1 MSNAMPNGM
10 SHNGMP
16 HNGMPH
22 NEMSHNEMSNDDKL
36 RDYLRRATTDLR
48 ETRRRLREA
57 EELQHE
63 PIAVV
68 GMGCRMPGGVRTP
81 EDLWELIAG
90 GRDAMSPFPTDRG
103 WNLDGLHGT
112 DPETPGA
119 SLAHAG
125 GFLDDIAHFD
135 AGLFGINPREALAMD
150 PQQRLLLELTWESL
164 ERAGIDPLS
173 LRDSRTGVFAGAM
186 YHDYSTRPIQVPED
200 VEGYLMIGNSA
211 AVLSGRVAY
220 AFGFQG
226 PAVTIDT
233 TCSSSLVTLHLAC
246 AALRRGECTLAVAG
260 GATVMCTPDVFVEF
274 SRQGALSADGRCKA
288 FSAGADGT
296 GWSEGVGLLLLE
308 RLSDARRNGH
318 EVLAVVRGSAVNQ
331 DGASNGLTAPNG
343 PAQRRVIEDAL
354 LDARVSPDDVDAV
367 EAHGTGTVL
376 GDPIEADALL
386 ATYGRDRPHDRPP
399 LRLGSVKS
407 NIGHTQA
414 AAGVAGVIK
423 MVMAM
428 RHGVL
433 PRTLHADEPSPHV
446 DWSAGAVELLTEAR
460 PWDRAG
466 HPRRAG
472 VSSFGISGT
481 NAHVILE
488 EAPPQTGPA
497 GEDPGPGTVSGR
509 LRAVPWVVSGRTDA
523 ALRAQAARLAEH
535 LHGHPDLRPADVG
548 HTLTTRPALDRR
560 AVVVGSDREE
570 LLRGLAAVASGEEP
584 GVSPVTGRTA
594 FVFSGQ
600 GSQRAGMGRE
610 FYETFPV
617 FARALDE
624 VVDALGL
631 PLREVM
637 WEGGDDLDRT
647 GFTQPALFAYEVAL
661 YRLLESWGVRPD
673 VVAGHSIGELT
684 AAHVAGV
691 LSLADAA
698 TLVAARA
705 RLMDALPA
713 GGAMIAVQATEEDV
727 RGRLIDGVTV
737 AAVNGPRSVVIS
749 GDEAAVT
756 EVAGHFERTTRL
768 KVSHAFHSP
777 LMEPMLDEFRRVASG
792 LTYREPVLP
801 VVSNVTGT
809 LAGPGDLCDP
819 EYWVRHVR
827 ETVRHHDGLDSLVA
841 RGVRRFLE
849 VGPAPVLTALAAE
862 RPEADGAV
870 HVSTSRRRGDP
881 TECLLR
887 AVGRLHAS
895 GLPLDWDAVLA
906 AAGPVRR
913 VPLPTYAFQRKRYWL
928 DATPGGGDREAGP
941 ERLRYRI
948 AWHPVAPS
956 TAEPRLEGTWIIA
969 VPASHQEHPLVP
981 ALVDAV
987 TRSGGHP
994 SVLVT
999 DTATDTVSAGTGTG
1013 TDTDLDLDV
1022 LTGRLG
1028 TPAGVLSL
1036 LALDDAPHAHHVG
1049 LSRGFVHTQALV
1061 KAVRRLAGPAVLW
1074 CVTSGA
1080 VAVDA
1085 GEDVRCDQAQLWG
1098 TGTVL
1103 ALDHPD
1109 TWGGLVDVPGP
1120 GVLPAAETALRVVG
1134 LLADPGGED
1143 QVAVRSGGVFGRR
1156 MVRAPR
1162 PRSGAEAWQ
1171 PRGTVLVTGGTGV
1184 LGAHTARWLVRHGAR
1199 HLLLTSR
1206 RGPDA
1211 PGAAELAAELTARGA
1226 RVTVVACD
1234 VADRDE
1240 VVALLDHVPDEHPLT
1255 AVVHAAGVLGEP
1267 VDLTDMTPESFAD
1280 VMRAKT
1286 EGARH
1291 LDEVLRDRPLDA
1303 FVLFSS
1309 GAAVWGSAGQAA
1321 YAAGNA
1327 HLDALA
1333 HRRRARGQAATSIA
1347 WGPWRGGMVDAGAE
1361 AALRRAGVPAMDP
1374 EPALE
1379 VLRQALDDDETQL
1392 VVGDFDWPRFA
1403 AVYGF
1408 DRPRPLLRA
1417 LPEATGAAR
1426 DRTAVEVPSA
1436 SAEDAAHLEPLSA
1449 VRLAALSETE
1459 QERTLVEVVTAQA
1472 ARVLGYDRDEV
1483 EPDRAF
1489 KDIGFDSM
1497 TAVDY
1502 RQRLA
1507 AVLGLD
1513 LPATLIFDHATPT
1526 ALARHL
1532 RTELLGADADPLTA
1546 VLAGLD
1552 RLEAVAPGL
1561 PRDDI
1566 DRNRLAARLQALA
1579 SRLTAGTGTTATSGT
1594 STTSEDATDIAG
1606 RLEDAGADDVLAF
1619 IDKELGV
1626 G

>member
-1 MSNAMPNGM
+1 MGPMS
-10 SHNGMP
+10 
-16 HNGMPH
+16 
-22 NEMSHNEMSNDDKL
+22 NEMSNDEKL
-36 RDYLRRATTDLR
+36 RAYLRRATTDLR

-81 EDLWELIAG
+81 DDLWELIAG

-103 WNLDGLHGT
+103 WNLDGLHGP
-112 DPETPGA
+112 DPDTPGA

-135 AGLFGINPREALAMD
+135 ASLFGINPREALAMD

-173 LRDSRTGVFAGAM
+173 LRDTRTGVFAGAM
-186 YHDYSTRPIQVPED
+186 YHDYSARPIQVPED

-233 TCSSSLVTLHLAC
+233 TCSSSLVTLHLAS

-288 FSAGADGT
+288 FSAAADGT
-296 GWSEGVGLLLLE
+296 GWSEGVGLVLLE

-318 EVLAVVRGSAVNQ
+318 EVLAVIRGSAVNQ

-343 PAQRRVIEDAL
+343 PSQRRVIEDAL

-399 LRLGSVKS
+399 LWLGSVKS

-433 PRTLHADEPSPHV
+433 PKTLHVQEPSPHV

-488 EAPPQTGPA
+488 EAPPAAADEEGRIS
-497 GEDPGPGTVSGR
+497 GPGEVSGR
-509 LRAVPWVVSGRTDA
+509 CRAVPWVLSGRTDTA
-523 ALRAQAARLAEH
+523 MRAQAAELAEH
-535 LHGHPDLRPADVG
+535 LATHSHLGPKDVG
-548 HTLTTRPALDRR
+548 YTLTTRAALDRR
-560 AVVVGSDREE
+560 AVVVGSGREE
-570 LLRGLAAVASGEEP
+570 LLRGLAEVASGEEP
-584 GVSPVTGRTA
+584 GVTPVTGRTA

-610 FYETFPV
+610 LYAALPV

-637 WEGGDDLDRT
+637 WEGGELDRT

-661 YRLLESWGVRPD
+661 FRLLESWGVRPD
-673 VVAGHSIGELT
+673 LVAGHSIGELA

-691 LSLADAA
+691 LSLEDAA

-705 RLMDALPA
+705 RLMDALPE
-713 GGAMIAVQATEEDV
+713 GGAMIAVQATEDDV
-727 RGRLIDGVTV
+727 RERLVDGVAI
-737 AAVNGPRSVVIS
+737 AAVNGARSVVIS
-749 GDEAAVT
+749 GDEKAVT
-756 EVAGHFERTTRL
+756 EVAAHFERTTRL

-777 LMEPMLDEFRRVASG
+777 LMEPMLAEFGKIAAT
-792 LTYREPVLP
+792 LTYREATLP
-801 VVSNVTGT
+801 VVSNVTGR
-809 LAGPGDLCDP
+809 LAEPGELQDP

-827 ETVRHHDGLDSLVA
+827 ETVRYHDGLGSLAA

-849 VGPAPVLTALAAE
+849 VGPAPVLTALAADH
-862 RPEADGAV
+862 PEADGAV
-870 HVSTSRRRGDP
+870 HVSTARRQGDA
-881 TECLLR
+881 TESLLR
-887 AVGRLHAS
+887 AVGRLHTS
-895 GLPLDWDAVLA
+895 GLSPDWDAVFEAL
-906 AAGPVRR
+906 GPAHR
-913 VPLPTYAFQRKRYWL
+913 VALPTYAFQRKRYWL
-928 DATPGGGDREAGP
+928 DATPDAGEPDAGP
-941 ERLRYRI
+941 DRLRYRI
-948 AWHPVAPS
+948 AWHPVVPS
-956 TAEPRLEGTWIIA
+956 TGEPRLRGTWA
-969 VPASHQEHPLVP
+969 LVVPATHREHPLVA
-981 ALVDAV
+981 ALTDAV
-987 TRSGGHP
+987 TGGGGHP
-994 SVLVT
+994 SVLVV
-999 DTATDTVSAGTGTG
+999 DTG
-1013 TDTDLDLDV
+1013 TDTDTDLDV

-1028 TPAGVLSL
+1028 SPAGVLSL
-1036 LALDDAPHAHHVG
+1036 LALDDAPHARHAG
-1049 LSRGFVHTQALV
+1049 LSRGLAATHALLG
-1061 KAVRRLAGPAVLW
+1061 AVRGLAEPAVLW
-1074 CVTSGA
+1074 CVTGGA
-1080 VAVDA
+1080 VAVHA
-1085 GEDVRCDQAQLWG
+1085 GEDVRCDQAQAWG
-1098 TGTVL
+1098 VGTVL

-1109 TWGGLVDVPGP
+1109 TWGGLIDVPATESVP
-1120 GVLPAAETALRVVG
+1120 PTELALRIAG
-1134 LLADPGGED
+1134 LLAEPGGED
-1143 QVAVRSGGVFGRR
+1143 QVAVRSDGVFGRR
-1156 MVRAPR
+1156 LVRAPR
-1162 PRSGAEAWQ
+1162 HRSGAPAWR

-1184 LGAHTARWLVRHGAR
+1184 LGAHTARWLVHHGAR

-1206 RGPDA
+1206 RGPQA
-1211 PGAAELAAELTARGA
+1211 PGAAELVAELTAQGA
-1226 RVTVVACD
+1226 QVTVVSCD
-1234 VADRDE
+1234 VTDRE
-1240 VVALLDHVPDEHPLT
+1240 AVAGLLDHVPDEYPLT
-1255 AVVHAAGVLGEP
+1255 AVVHAAGVMPEP
-1267 VDLTDMTPESFAD
+1267 TDLTAMTAETFAD
-1280 VMRAKT
+1280 ISRAKT
-1286 EGARH
+1286 EGARL
-1291 LDEVLRDRPLDA
+1291 LDEVLGDRPLDA
-1303 FVLFSS
+1303 FVLYSS

-1333 HRRRARGQAATSIA
+1333 LRRRARGQAATALA
-1347 WGPWRGGMVDAGAE
+1347 WGPWNGGMVDAEAE
-1361 AALRRAGVPAMDP
+1361 AALRRAGVPPMDP
-1374 EPALE
+1374 APALE
-1379 VLRQALDDDETQL
+1379 VLHQALDDDETHL
-1392 VVGDFDWPRFA
+1392 VVGDFDWPRFS
-1403 AVYGF
+1403 AVYAF
-1408 DRPRPLLRA
+1408 DRARPLLRA
-1417 LPEATGAAR
+1417 LPDAHGTGT
-1426 DRTAVEVPSA
+1426 DRTARPGPRA
-1436 SAEDAAHLEPLSA
+1436 GDDAPREQLTAD
-1449 VRLAALSETE
+1449 RLAALSEAD
-1459 QERTLVEVVTAQA
+1459 QERTLVDLVTRHA

-1483 EPDRAF
+1483 EPGRAF

-1502 RQRLA
+1502 RQRLSA
-1507 AVLGLD
+1507 ALGLD

-1532 RTELLGADADPLTA
+1532 RSELLGTDADPLTA
-1546 VLAGLD
+1546 VLADLE
-1552 RLEAVAPGL
+1552 RLEAAAPDL
-1561 PRDDI
+1561 PREDV

-1579 SRLTAGTGTTATSGT
+1579 SRLTGGTDTTAPTGADG
-1594 STTSEDATDIAG
+1594 DATDIAS

>member
-1 MSNAMPNGM
+1 MSNEMPNGM
-10 SHNGMP
+10 S
-16 HNGMPH
+16 H
-22 NEMSHNEMSNDDKL
+22 NEMSHNEMSNDEKL

-90 GRDAMSPFPTDRG
+90 SRDAMSPFPTDRG
-103 WNLDGLHGT
+103 WNLDGLHGSGP
-112 DPETPGA
+112 DTPGA

-233 TCSSSLVTLHLAC
+233 TCSSSLVTLHLAS

-288 FSAGADGT
+288 FSAAADGT
-296 GWSEGVGLLLLE
+296 GWSEGVGLVLLE

-318 EVLAVVRGSAVNQ
+318 EVLAVIRGSAVNQ

-399 LRLGSVKS
+399 LWLGSVKS

-433 PRTLHADEPSPHV
+433 PRTLHVDEPSPHV

-481 NAHVILE
+481 NAHVLLE
-488 EAPPQTGPA
+488 EAPASAGPA
-497 GEDPGPGTVSGR
+497 GEDQDPGNVSGR
-509 LRAVPWVVSGRTDA
+509 FRAVPWVLSGRTDA

-535 LHGHPDLRPADVG
+535 LDSHPHLRPVDVG
-548 HTLTTRPALDRR
+548 HTLTTRAALDRR
-560 AVVVGSDREE
+560 AVVVGSEREG

-610 FYETFPV
+610 LYETFPV
-617 FARALDE
+617 FAQALDE
-624 VVDALGL
+624 VVDASGL

-637 WEGGDDLDRT
+637 WEGADDLDRT

-661 YRLLESWGVRPD
+661 FRLLESWGVRPD
-673 VVAGHSIGELT
+673 VVAGHSIGELS

-691 LSLADAA
+691 FSLEDAA

-705 RLMDALPA
+705 RLMDALPE
-713 GGAMIAVQATEEDV
+713 GGAMIAVQATEEEV
-727 RGRLIDGVTV
+727 CERLTDGVSV

-749 GDEAAVT
+749 GDEEAVT
-756 EVAGHFERTTRL
+756 EVAGHFDRTTRL

-777 LMEPMLDEFRRVASG
+777 LMEPMLAEFRQVASG

-809 LAGPGDLCDP
+809 LADPGDLCDP

-827 ETVRHHDGLDSLVA
+827 ETVRYHDGLGSLVA

-849 VGPAPVLTALAAE
+849 VGPAPVLTALAAD

-870 HVSTSRRRGDP
+870 HVATARRQGDE
-881 TECLLR
+881 TESLLR
-887 AVGRLHAS
+887 AVGQLHAR
-895 GLPLDWDAVLA
+895 GLSLDWDAVLA
-906 AAGPVRR
+906 TAGPVRR

-928 DATPGGGDREAGP
+928 DATPGAGDPATGP

-956 TAEPRLEGTWIIA
+956 AAEPRLEGTWTLV

-999 DTATDTVSAGTGTG
+999 ETDTDTAS
-1013 TDTDLDLDV
+1013 TDTDLDL

-1036 LALDDAPHAHHVG
+1036 LALDDAPHAHQAG
-1049 LSRGFVHTQALV
+1049 LSRGFVHTHALV

-1080 VAVDA
+1080 VAVDP

-1120 GVLPAAETALRVVG
+1120 DALPAGELALRVVG
-1134 LLADPGGED
+1134 LLADPDGED

-1162 PRSGAEAWQ
+1162 LRPGAGAWQ

-1226 RVTVVACD
+1226 QVTVVACD
-1234 VADRDE
+1234 VADREE

-1255 AVVHAAGVLGEP
+1255 AVVHAAGVLREP
-1267 VDLTDMTPESFAD
+1267 VDLTDMAPETFAD
-1280 VMRAKT
+1280 VIRAKT

-1347 WGPWRGGMVDAGAE
+1347 WGPWRGGMVDAEAE

-1408 DRPRPLLRA
+1408 DRARPLLRA
-1417 LPEATGAAR
+1417 LPEATGAGR
-1426 DRTAVEVPSA
+1426 DRTALQNPPTDDGAQREP
-1436 SAEDAAHLEPLSA
+1436 LGPLSA
-1449 VRLAALSETE
+1449 LRLAALSETD
-1459 QERTLVEVVTAQA
+1459 QERTLVELVTAQA
-1472 ARVLGYDRDEV
+1472 ARVLGYDREEV

-1497 TAVDY
+1497 TAVDF

-1507 AVLGLD
+1507 SVLGMD

-1561 PRDDI
+1561 PREDI

-1579 SRLTAGTGTTATSGT
+1579 SRLTAGTGTTATAGT
-1594 STTSEDATDIAG
+1594 SATPGTSATSGDADDIAG
-1606 RLEDAGADDVLAF
+1606 RLEDADADDVLAF

>member
-1 MSNAMPNGM
+1 MSNETA
-10 SHNGMP
+10 
-16 HNGMPH
+16 
-22 NEMSHNEMSNDDKL
+22 NDEKL

-81 EDLWELIAG
+81 DELWELIAD

-103 WNLDGLHGT
+103 WDLDGLHGP
-112 DPETPGA
+112 DPDTPGA
-119 SLAHAG
+119 SLARAG

-135 AGLFGINPREALAMD
+135 ATLFGINPREALAMD

-173 LRDSRTGVFAGAM
+173 LRDTRTGVFAGAM
-186 YHDYSTRPIQVPED
+186 YHDYNTRPIQAPED

-233 TCSSSLVTLHLAC
+233 TCSSSLVTIHLAC

-260 GATVMCTPDVFVEF
+260 GATVMCAPDVFVEF

-288 FSAGADGT
+288 FSAAADGT
-296 GWSEGVGLLLLE
+296 GWSEGVGLVLLE

-343 PAQRRVIEDAL
+343 PAQRRVVEDAL
-354 LDARVSPDDVDAV
+354 LAARVSPDEVDAV

-386 ATYGRDRPHDRPP
+386 ATYGRDRPHDRAP
-399 LRLGSVKS
+399 LWLGSVKS

-433 PRTLHADEPSPHV
+433 PRTLHVEEPSPHV

-460 PWDRAG
+460 PWERAG

-488 EAPPQTGPA
+488 EAPDDTSDVPA
-497 GEDPGPGTVSGR
+497 DEGRDADRTSGR
-509 LRAVPWVVSGRTDA
+509 CRTVPWVLSGRTDA
-523 ALRAQAARLAEH
+523 ALRAQAGRLAEH
-535 LHGHPDLRPADVG
+535 LAGHPHLEPADVG
-548 HTLTTRPALDRR
+548 HTLTTRAAMDRR

-570 LLRGLAAVASGEEP
+570 LLRGLAEVASGEQP
-584 GVSPVTGRTA
+584 GDSPVTGRTA

-610 FYETFPV
+610 LCDAFPV

-624 VVDALGL
+624 VVGALGL

-637 WEGGDDLDRT
+637 WEGEGEGLDRT

-661 YRLLESWGVRPD
+661 YRLLESWDVRPD
-673 VVAGHSIGELT
+673 MVAGHSVGELT

-691 LSLADAA
+691 LSLEDAA

-705 RLMDALPA
+705 RLMEALPD
-713 GGAMIAVQATEEDV
+713 GGAMIAVQATEDDV
-727 RGRLIDGVTV
+727 RKHLIDGVDI

-749 GDEAAVT
+749 GAVEAVT

-801 VVSNVTGT
+801 VVSNVTGR
-809 LAGPGDLCDP
+809 LAEPGDLQDP

-827 ETVRHHDGLDSLVA
+827 GTVRYHDGIGSLVA

-849 VGPAPVLTALAAE
+849 LGPAPVLTALAAD
-862 RPEADGAV
+862 RPETGGAV
-870 HVSTSRRRGDP
+870 HIATARSRGGATDS
-881 TECLLR
+881 LLR
-887 AVGRLHAS
+887 AVGRLHTS
-895 GLPLDWDAVLA
+895 GLSPDWNAVFA
-906 AAGPVRR
+906 ATGPVQR

-928 DATPGGGDREAGP
+928 DVTPGHQDAAAGP
-941 ERLRYRI
+941 EHLRYRV
-948 AWHPVAPS
+948 AWHPVVPS
-956 TAEPRLEGTWIIA
+956 DVGRGLQGTWNIV
-969 VPASHQEHPLVP
+969 VPATHRDHPLVP

-987 TRSGGHP
+987 TRSGGKP

-999 DTATDTVSAGTGTG
+999 DTD
-1013 TDTDLDLDV
+1013 TDTDPDTDTSTGAGADTVTSEGADDTAAGIADAGLDELR
-1022 LTGRLG
+1022 GRLG
-1028 TPAGVLSL
+1028 SPAGVLSL
-1036 LALDDAPHAHHVG
+1036 LALDDRPHANHAG
-1049 LSRGFVHTQALV
+1049 LTRGLAGTHALV
-1061 KAVRRLAGPAVLW
+1061 KAVRALAEPAALW

-1080 VAVDA
+1080 VAVHD
-1085 GEDVRCDQAQLWG
+1085 GEDVRCDQAQVWG

-1109 TWGGLVDVPGP
+1109 TWGGLIDVP
-1120 GVLPAAETALRVVG
+1120 PAEAVAAPELALRIVG
-1134 LLADPGGED
+1134 LVADPGGED
-1143 QVAVRSGGVFGRR
+1143 QLAVRSGGVFGRR
-1156 MVRAPR
+1156 LVRAPR
-1162 PRSGAEAWQ
+1162 PRPGTSGWR
-1171 PRGTVLVTGGTGV
+1171 PRGTVLVTGGTGA

-1206 RGPDA
+1206 RGPQA
-1211 PGAAELAAELTARGA
+1211 PGAAELAAELTALGA
-1226 RVTVVACD
+1226 EVTVVACD
-1234 VADRDE
+1234 VTDRE
-1240 VVALLDHVPDEHPLT
+1240 AVVALLDHVPDEHPLT
-1255 AVVHAAGVLGEP
+1255 AVVHAAGVMPEP
-1267 VDLTDMTPESFAD
+1267 VDLTDMAPETFAD
-1280 VMRAKT
+1280 VSRAKT
-1286 EGARH
+1286 EGARL
-1291 LDEVLRDRPLDA
+1291 LDEVLGDRPLDA
-1303 FVLFSS
+1303 FVLYSS

-1333 HRRRARGQAATSIA
+1333 HRRRARGRAATAIA
-1347 WGPWRGGMVDAGAE
+1347 WGPWRGGMVDAEAE
-1361 AALRRAGVPAMDP
+1361 AALRRAGVPPMDP

-1379 VLRQALDDDETQL
+1379 VLRQALDDDETHL
-1392 VVGDFDWPRFA
+1392 VVGDFDWPRFS
-1403 AVYGF
+1403 AVYAF
-1408 DRPRPLLRA
+1408 ERARPLLRA
-1417 LPEATGAAR
+1417 LPEATGPAG
-1426 DRTAVEVPSA
+1426 DGTAVPDVRADEGA
-1436 SAEDAAHLEPLSA
+1436 GGERLSAE
-1449 VRLAALSETE
+1449 RLAALPVADQE
-1459 QERTLVEVVTAQA
+1459 QTLVELVTEHA
-1472 ARVLGYDRDEV
+1472 AKVLGYDRDEV

-1502 RQRLA
+1502 RRRLSA
-1507 AVLGLD
+1507 ALGLD

-1532 RTELLGADADPLTA
+1532 RSELLGPDADPLTA
-1546 VLAGLD
+1546 VLTDLD
-1552 RLEAVAPGL
+1552 RLEAAAPGL
-1561 PRDDI
+1561 PQEEI

-1579 SRLTAGTGTTATSGT
+1579 SRLLAGSGSTDTSAPPGDAG
-1594 STTSEDATDIAG
+1594 DATDVAS
-1606 RLEDAGADDVLAF
+1606 RLEDADADDVLAF

>member
-1 MSNAMPNGM
+1 MAPDETVGPMS
-10 SHNGMP
+10 
-16 HNGMPH
+16 
-22 NEMSHNEMSNDDKL
+22 NEMSNDDKL
-36 RDYLRRATTDLR
+36 RDYLRRATADLR

-81 EDLWELIAG
+81 DDLWELIAD
-90 GRDAMSPFPTDRG
+90 GRDAMAPFPADRG
-103 WNLDGLHGT
+103 WNLDGLHDPDPDAPGT
-112 DPETPGA
+112 
-119 SLAHAG
+119 SRAHAG

-135 AGLFGINPREALAMD
+135 AQLFGINPREALAMD

-164 ERAGIDPLS
+164 EGAGIDPLS
-173 LRDSRTGVFAGAM
+173 LRDTRTGVFAGAM
-186 YHDYSTRPIQVPED
+186 YHDYSTRPIRVPED

-220 AFGFQG
+220 AFGLRG

-233 TCSSSLVTLHLAC
+233 TCSSSLVTIHLAC
-246 AALRRGECTLAVAG
+246 AALRRGECTLALAG

-274 SRQGALSADGRCKA
+274 SRQRALSADGRCKA
-288 FSAGADGT
+288 FSAAADGT
-296 GWSEGVGLLLLE
+296 GWSEGVGLVLLE

-318 EVLAVVRGSAVNQ
+318 EVLAVIRGSAVNQ

-354 LDARVSPDDVDAV
+354 HDARVGPDEVDAV

-386 ATYGRDRPHDRPP
+386 ATYGRDRPQDRPP
-399 LRLGSVKS
+399 LWLGSVKS

-433 PRTLHADEPSPHV
+433 PRTLHVDEPSPHV

-460 PWDRAG
+460 PWERAG

-488 EAPPQTGPA
+488 EAPPAAAEGDA
-497 GEDPGPGTVSGR
+497 GEERDSGEVPGRSGP
-509 LRAVPWVVSGRTDA
+509 RAVPWVLSGRTDA

-535 LHGHPDLRPADVG
+535 LDRHPRLHPADIG
-548 HTLTTRPALDRR
+548 YTLTTRAAMDRR
-560 AVVVGSDREE
+560 AVVVGSGREE
-570 LLRGLAAVASGEEP
+570 LLRELAAVASGEQP
-584 GVSPVTGRTA
+584 GTSPLTGRTA
-594 FVFSGQ
+594 VLFSGQ

-610 FYETFPV
+610 LYDTFPV

-637 WEGGDDLDRT
+637 WGDHGRLDRT

-673 VVAGHSIGELT
+673 VVAGHSIGELA

-691 LSLADAA
+691 LSLTDAA

-705 RLMDALPA
+705 RLMDALPS
-713 GGAMIAVQATEEDV
+713 GGAMIAVQATEEEVRQHLAGRDDV
-727 RGRLIDGVTV
+727 AV

-756 EVAGHFERTTRL
+756 ELAGHFPRTTRL

-777 LMEPMLDEFRRVASG
+777 LMDPMLAEFGKVAAQ
-792 LTYREPVLP
+792 LTYHEPVIP
-801 VVSNVTGT
+801 VVSNVTGR
-809 LAGPGDLCDP
+809 LADPADLRDP
-819 EYWVRHVR
+819 DYWVRHVR
-827 ETVRHHDGLDSLVA
+827 GTVRFHDGLRGLAA

-849 VGPAPVLTALAAE
+849 VGPAPVLTALASDGS
-862 RPEADGAV
+862 EADGAV
-870 HVSTSRRRGDP
+870 HVATARGQESEP
-881 TECLLR
+881 ASLLR
-887 AVGRLHAS
+887 ALGQLHTS
-895 GLPLDWDAVLA
+895 GLPLDWQAVFA
-906 AAGPVRR
+906 STGPVSR

-928 DATPGGGDREAGP
+928 DATQGAGMSAADP
-941 ERLRYRI
+941 DRLRYRI
-948 AWHPVAPS
+948 AWHPVAP
-956 TAEPRLEGTWIIA
+956 APGEPELAGTWLLV
-969 VPASHQEHPLVP
+969 VPATHQDHPLVP
-981 ALVDAV
+981 ALADAV
-987 TRSGGHP
+987 TRRGGHP
-994 SVLVT
+994 SVLVSDTT
-999 DTATDTVSAGTGTG
+999 DTTDTTGATDTGFEVP
-1013 TDTDLDLDV
+1013 
-1022 LTGRLG
+1022 TGRLG

-1036 LALDDAPHAHHVG
+1036 LALDDGPHARHAG
-1049 LSRGFVHTQALV
+1049 LSRGAVATHALV
-1061 KAVRRLAGPAVLW
+1061 RAVRRAAEPAVLW
-1074 CVTSGA
+1074 CLTSGA

-1085 GEDVRCDQAQLWG
+1085 TEDVRCDQAQLWG

-1109 TWGGLVDVPGP
+1109 TWGGLVDVPADDT
-1120 GVLPAAETALRVVG
+1120 VPAAELAHRITG

-1143 QVAVRSGGVFGRR
+1143 QVAVRSGGTYGRR

-1162 PRSGAEAWQ
+1162 PGAGGRAWQ
-1171 PRGTVLVTGGTGV
+1171 PRGTVLVTGGTGA
-1184 LGAHTARWLVRHGAR
+1184 LGAHTARWLVGRGAR

-1206 RGPDA
+1206 RGPEA
-1211 PGAAELAAELTARGA
+1211 PGAAELVAELTAQGA
-1226 RVTVVACD
+1226 HATVVACD
-1234 VADRDE
+1234 IADRDA
-1240 VVALLDHVPDEHPLT
+1240 VAALLDGVPEEQPLT
-1255 AVVHAAGVLGEP
+1255 AVVHAAGVLHEP
-1267 VDLTDMTPESFAD
+1267 VDLTDLTPDAFAD
-1280 VMRAKT
+1280 ISRSKT

-1291 LDEVLRDRPLDA
+1291 LEELLADRPLDA
-1303 FVLFSS
+1303 FVLFTS

-1333 HRRRARGQAATSIA
+1333 HRRRARGLAATALA
-1347 WGPWRGGMVDAGAE
+1347 WGPWRGGMVDADAE
-1361 AALRRAGVPAMDP
+1361 AALRRAGVPPMDP

-1379 VLRQALDDDETQL
+1379 VLRQALDDGETHL
-1392 VVGDFDWPRFA
+1392 VVGDFDWPRFTA
-1403 AVYGF
+1403 TYGF
-1408 DRPRPLLRA
+1408 ARPRPLLRA
-1417 LPEATGAAR
+1417 LPEATGAPG
-1426 DRTAVEVPSA
+1426 DRTGESGPGDGARREA
-1436 SAEDAAHLEPLSA
+1436 LFAA
-1449 VRLAALSETE
+1449 RLAALSEGD
-1459 QERTLVEVVTAQA
+1459 QERALLELVSDHA
-1472 ARVLGYDRDEV
+1472 ARVLGYDRDDV
-1483 EPDRAF
+1483 EPGRAF

-1502 RQRLA
+1502 RHRLSA
-1507 AVLGLD
+1507 ALGLD
-1513 LPATLIFDHATPT
+1513 LPATLVFDHATPT

-1532 RTELLGADADPLTA
+1532 RTALLGAGADPLAA
-1546 VLAGLD
+1546 VLADLD
-1552 RLEAVAPGL
+1552 RLEAVVPDL
-1561 PRDDI
+1561 PREDI
-1566 DRNRLAARLQALA
+1566 ERNRLAARLQALA
-1579 SRLTAGTGTTATSGT
+1579 SRLTETTGPA
-1594 STTSEDATDIAG
+1594 EDATGVTDVTS
-1606 RLEDAGADDVLAF
+1606 RLEEASADDVLAF

-1626 G
+1626 S